1 MIFKLDTIVR
11 TSTLIERDVK
21 IKLSDEIFRGN
32 NDIHKISGVVGYP
45 SFINSHDHL
54 IGNWTPRA
62 GKNNPYTSTDIW
74 VEEMKKSEAVLER
87 NKIWINDGSFNL
99 MKEHAP
105 LLAKLG
111 CYKNIFSG
119 CSVVQDHAPNQSTDY
134 YDLFPI
140 NILQKYTQCHSLSM
154 GNWWG
159 GKSAVEE
166 WHDSKGEIPF
176 ILHLA
181 EGDDEV
187 ARADF
192 QKLIEQN
199 LLHSNTLIIHG
210 ISLSKNEIAAC
221 AEAGAS
227 ICICPT
233 SNIFLIGKTI
243 DVDACLETGVNL
255 VLGTDSTLSGSNNL
269 LEEMKYLH
277 KLHPQI
283 PPGIIFAMVTQ
294 NAEYALKIPSRS
306 SDKDQTCSDL
316 LLLKEKHTDPFKN
329 ILECG
334 MEDIELL
341 IHKGKPIYGNYDFL
355 EMTNLNQADYSVF
368 EIGSEKKFVIGH
380 PEKLMN
386 QIETILGYKKNLP
399 YLPL

>member
-1 MIFKLDTIVR
+1 MILKLDTFVR
-11 TSTLIERDVK
+11 TSHLVEKDVK
-21 IKLSDEIFRGN
+21 LKLSADIFRGN
-32 NDIHKISGVVGYP
+32 NDIHYLSGVVAYP

-62 GKNNPYTSTDIW
+62 GENNPYLSTDIW
-74 VEEMKKSEAVLER
+74 VEEMKNSEAVIER
-87 NKIWINDGSFNL
+87 NKIWINDGEFDLLTEN
-99 MKEHAP
+99 AP

-119 CSVVQDHAPNQSTDY
+119 CSVVQDHAPNQIEEY

-140 NILQKYTQCHSLSM
+140 NILRNYTQCHSLSM

-166 WHDSKGEIPF
+166 WKASKGKIPF

-181 EGDDEV
+181 EGDDDV
-187 ARADF
+187 ARSDF
-192 QKLIEQN
+192 KNLVEEN

-210 ISLSKNEIAAC
+210 ISLSKDEIATC
-221 AEAGAS
+221 AKVGAS
-227 ICICPT
+227 ICICPS

-243 DVDACLETGVNL
+243 DIDACLESGVNL
-255 VLGTDSTLSGSNNL
+255 VLGTDSTLSGSSNL
-269 LEEMKYLH
+269 FEEMKYLH
-277 KLHPQI
+277 KLDPQI
-283 PPGIIFAMVTQ
+283 TPEKIFEMVTQ

-306 SDKDQTCSDL
+306 FDKDQACSDL
-316 LLLKEKHTDPFKN
+316 LLLKEKHSDPFKN

-341 IHKGKPIYGNYDFL
+341 LHEGKPIYGNLSFL

-380 PEKLMN
+380 PDELMN
-386 QIETILGYKKNLP
+386 QINSILGYKKNLP
-399 YLPL
+399 YLPF